1 MFKSTVKNILISVA
15 KTALEVAL
23 VLSLISLVDS
33 FGILYT
39 MLYMS
44 GALLLAMV
52 ILLLGAWR
60 NYRKLIKE
68 FSETLN
74 VDKEKARDV
83 IEKTFE
89 KGTGK

>member
-39 MLYMS
+39 ILYMS

-60 NYRKLIKE
+60 NYRKLINE
-68 FSETLN
+68 FSEKLN
-74 VDKEKARDV
+74 VDKDKARDV